1 MSDNQ
6 NLGVV
11 PDAVADIESA
21 ITDIL
26 RAVDAA
32 MSDDLTVDTTAGG
45 TFTLTEA
52 QVTRMG
58 VLRLI
63 GTPGAG
69 ITIDI
74 PATHS
79 LPATLKKF
87 FAAINTSGQTATV
100 QVVGGG
106 GASVAVLTATNK
118 LLYTDGV
125 DLFVF

>member
-6 NLGVV
+6 NLGSV
-11 PDAVADIESA
+11 PDTVADIETV

-26 RAVDAA
+26 RDVDAA
-32 MSDDLTVDTTAGG
+32 MSDDLSVVTTAGG

-52 QVTRMG
+52 EVTRMG
-58 VLRLI
+58 VLKLT

-74 PATHS
+74 PATHA
-79 LPATLKKF
+79 LPDTLKKF
-87 FAAINTSGQTATV
+87 FAVINTCGQIATV

-106 GASVAVLTATNK
+106 GASVAVAAASNQI
-118 LLYTDGV
+118 LYTDGV
-125 DLFVF
+125 DIFGF